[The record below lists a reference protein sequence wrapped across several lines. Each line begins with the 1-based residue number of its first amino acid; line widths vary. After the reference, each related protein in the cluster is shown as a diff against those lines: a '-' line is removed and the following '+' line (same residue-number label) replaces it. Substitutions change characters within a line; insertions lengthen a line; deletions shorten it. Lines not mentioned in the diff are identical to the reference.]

1 MLDINPY
8 EPIGIGLGQLRFLH
22 VFRMFCLLERSKS
35 ISSKE
40 LKKINA
46 NHHIVALNGRDPSIE
61 VYDYKFGKSS
71 LKNLGL
77 NIFAKLEQIARE
89 MDSGTEGAKYLESV
103 LYEREKLIDNSKL
116 ISARIVR
123 EMQQNNESFLDFG
136 LRLTEER

>member
-1 MLDINPY
+1 
-8 EPIGIGLGQLRFLH
+8 
-22 VFRMFCLLERSKS
+22 
-35 ISSKE
+35 
-40 LKKINA
+40 
-46 NHHIVALNGRDPSIE
+46 
-61 VYDYKFGKSS
+61 
-71 LKNLGL
+71 
-77 NIFAKLEQIARE
+77 